1 MSIED
6 KIKKTDML
14 NREEISL
21 CYPATVYSK
30 DTKIKLFIIDVLDK
44 DRKII
49 GEKYIAS
56 YNKEEAEKK
65 ASVTKYIHGD
75 KEFYYI
81 AREVEFKSSW
91 AFKSIRKIVHKNG
104 YIDYLAEYFTG
115 IGDRAFN
122 APFCT
127 VSLSIETFEKYIEE
141 YIGLGKDFL
150 TDAKNKLVA

>member
-65 ASVTKYIHGD
+65 QV
-75 KEFYYI
+75 
-81 AREVEFKSSW
+81 
-91 AFKSIRKIVHKNG
+91 
-104 YIDYLAEYFTG
+104 
-115 IGDRAFN
+115 
-122 APFCT
+122 
-127 VSLSIETFEKYIEE
+127 
-141 YIGLGKDFL
+141 
-150 TDAKNKLVA
+150 

>member
-1 MSIED
+1 M
-6 KIKKTDML
+6 
-14 NREEISL
+14 
-21 CYPATVYSK
+21 
-30 DTKIKLFIIDVLDK
+30 
-44 DRKII
+44 
-49 GEKYIAS
+49 
-56 YNKEEAEKK
+56 
-65 ASVTKYIHGD
+65 
-75 KEFYYI
+75 
-81 AREVEFKSSW
+81 
-91 AFKSIRKIVHKNG
+91 HKNG